1 MSVRALRLP
10 FGLVCLVLSACGAEP
25 DPVGAGGPLAG
36 GDSGSP
42 ATVGDGGLGGGPN
55 IKYDGGVVVYSDA
68 SVGDGGCG
76 SVRAQ
81 TEAVKA
87 AVDVLWVI
95 DDSGS
100 MLPQVLP
107 VGENMGRFMNGVRT
121 SGANIEVIMLT
132 GPLIGT
138 YLQGG
143 ITDPNY
149 HWVFAPVQSNDAYQ
163 WALNSYADWSKFR
176 RPGAPLHIIVVTD
189 DSSNMTAAN
198 FLPQMQA
205 KVGGP
210 FTVHAVAADGPLSGG
225 SCGLA
230 GPGTEYF
237 NAAMTTGGEQLKLC
251 GDWGTAFQK
260 LQSNVI
266 ASVPLP
272 CDYAIPPPPNG
283 QAVDPSAVQ
292 VVYTPV
298 GGADNEFAK
307 APTEASC
314 ANVKAWYFDNNAAPS
329 KVVMCPAAC
338 EAVKSGGALSIG
350 FGCAPTVV
358 LQ

>member
-1 MSVRALRLP
+1 MSLRAVRLP
-10 FGLVCLVLSACGAEP
+10 LLLASLALSACGAEP
-25 DPVGAGGPLAG
+25 DPIGGGGPPVG
-36 GDSGSP
+36 GDGGP
-42 ATVGDGGLGGGPN
+42 VQVTDGGLGVDSGLTQPSF
-55 IKYDGGVVVYSDA
+55 DGGVVVYTDGG
-68 SVGDGGCG
+68 VGEGGCG

-81 TEAVKA
+81 TEPAMA

-132 GPLIGT
+132 GPIIGT
-138 YLQGG
+138 YLQSG
-143 ITDPNY
+143 IMDQNY

-205 KVGGP
+205 KAGGP
-210 FTVHAVAADGPLSGG
+210 FTLHAVAADGPLG
-225 SCGLA
+225 SCMGS

-237 NAAMTTGGEQLKLC
+237 SAAMTTGGEQLKLC

-283 QAVDPSAVQ
+283 EKLDPAAVQ
-292 VVYTPV
+292 VVYTPN
-298 GGADNEFAK
+298 GSADDEFAK
-307 APTEASC
+307 APSAASC
-314 ANVKAWYFDNNAAPS
+314 GDFKGWYFDDNNAPT
-329 KVVMCPAAC
+329 KVQMCPAAC
-338 EAVKSGGALSIG
+338 ETVKSGGALSIG
-350 FGCAPTVV
+350 FGCAPSVV